1 MSEKKRVLPP
11 VVYVLLVGI
20 FISPLLLYQFLGQ
33 FLGLFTFAEYKV
45 ISMSPINLLFFLFCI
60 LSAVFSCLTLHKTVA
75 NYKNEPTC
83 IIDTNRKLKILAKFN
98 IISPISMG
106 IIQGAIAWYYASS
119 GKTTFAS
126 FGTTSPVVAIFCFS
140 LAIVF
145 YFSLLFYVIYIRVL
159 ENNIE
164 YIPFKR
170 NEITLSLT
178 QRNLLTLLF
187 ALAGVLL
194 LLLSVVL
201 NPSNLTHGIAS
212 LMARIIPCMVYSML
226 YFAFIEFSLVSD
238 VRGCVN
244 AIANISGALTEKDYT
259 IGNAKASNRSELG
272 IIIQNMNN
280 LKTQMKYTLNNIT
293 VLTGNTV
300 KQSDDLVA
308 NMDTTKGH
316 ILNINSSLDAVQN
329 EMQNQSSGV
338 EQSNS
343 SIEQIMGN
351 IRSLNSSIESQ
362 ATGVTE
368 SSAAIEEMVANI
380 ASVSQILQK
389 NKEVVN
395 QLNEATS
402 KGQMVVRTAVTTA
415 NDVLEQSSG
424 ILQASSVIQSIA
436 SRTNLLAMNAA
447 IESAHAG
454 EAGKGFAVVAEEIRK
469 LAEQSGVQSK
479 AIDENLRSLSESI
492 SKIASDIKQVQS
504 DFDNIFNL
512 TQKVQE
518 QETIISNAMDE
529 QTAGNQQ
536 VLEAI
541 RAISDSTVEVKNG
554 SAEMLVGGEQILKE
568 MRNLTEVTRVISE
581 NMNQINNFSQQ
592 INDAVT
598 ITTSSTNNTHHS
610 LSQLMIDL
618 KSFRLQ

>member
-45 ISMSPINLLFFLFCI
+45 ISISPINLLFFLFCI

-83 IIDTNRKLKILAKFN
+83 IIETNRKLKILAKFN
-98 IISPISMG
+98 IICPISIG

-140 LAIVF
+140 LATVF

-159 ENNIE
+159 ESNIE

-194 LLLSVVL
+194 LLLSVIL

-226 YFAFIEFSLVSD
+226 YFAFIEFSLISD

-280 LKTQMKYTLNNIT
+280 LKTQMKDTLNNIT

-454 EAGKGFAVVAEEIRK
+454 EAGKGFAVVADEIRK
-469 LAEQSGVQSK
+469 LAEQSSSQSK
-479 AIDENLRSLSESI
+479 QIDENLKGLADSITEITGDIRQVQNIFTSIFELSQKVRNQEDV
-492 SKIASDIKQVQS
+492 IAS
-504 DFDNIFNL
+504 
-512 TQKVQE
+512 
-518 QETIISNAMDE
+518 AMDE
-529 QTAGNQQ
+529 QNVGNKQI
-536 VLEAI
+536 LEAM
-541 RAISDSTVEVKNG
+541 RAINDSTSIVRNG
-554 SAEMLVGGEQILKE
+554 SIEMLSGGEQIVEE
-568 MRNLTEVTRVISE
+568 MQHLQNITKVISDK
-581 NMNQINNFSQQ
+581 MNDISKYSQS
-592 INDAVT
+592 INDAVI
-598 ITTSSTNNTHHS
+598 ITTMSTESTKENLGKVQDKLNEF
-610 LSQLMIDL
+610 QL
-618 KSFRLQ
+618 

>member
-45 ISMSPINLLFFLFCI
+45 ISISPINLLFFLFCI

-98 IISPISMG
+98 IISPISIG

-159 ENNIE
+159 ESNIE

-194 LLLSVVL
+194 LLLSVIL

-226 YFAFIEFSLVSD
+226 YFAFIEFSLISD

-280 LKTQMKYTLNNIT
+280 LKTQMKDTLNNIT

-389 NKEVVN
+389 NKQVVN

-454 EAGKGFAVVAEEIRK
+454 EAGKGFAVVADEIRK
-469 LAEQSGVQSK
+469 LAEQSSSQSK
-479 AIDENLRSLSESI
+479 QIDENLKGLADSITEITGDIRQVQNIFTSIFELSQKVRNQEDV
-492 SKIASDIKQVQS
+492 IAS
-504 DFDNIFNL
+504 
-512 TQKVQE
+512 
-518 QETIISNAMDE
+518 AMDE
-529 QTAGNQQ
+529 QNVGNKQI
-536 VLEAI
+536 LEAM
-541 RAISDSTVEVKNG
+541 RAINDSTSIVRNG
-554 SAEMLVGGEQILKE
+554 SIEMLSGGEQIVEE
-568 MRNLTEVTRVISE
+568 MQHLQNITKVISDK
-581 NMNQINNFSQQ
+581 MNDISKYSQS
-592 INDAVT
+592 INDAVI
-598 ITTSSTNNTHHS
+598 ITTMSTESTKENLGKVQDKLNEF
-610 LSQLMIDL
+610 QL
-618 KSFRLQ
+618 